1 VPAQKGIPLSRLGDV
16 NHFIAASRAARS
28 SDELRAIMEPMA
40 REMGFD
46 YYALFQHVKS
56 FSWNRKKGLAIS
68 NFPRG
73 WVDYFI
79 ENRFSADDPIHLAS
93 YRTGVGF
100 AFDQIPSLIT
110 VSEKQQRIME
120 ASRRAG
126 LTDGFCV
133 PAHIPGETNGTCTF
147 VVKDGAELPRAN
159 LPMAQLVGSFAYEAA
174 RQLVL
179 RSEGSIEGE
188 VPKSLTT
195 RQLECVALVGRGK
208 SDWEIAQILGIR
220 EDTVTDHINEAR
232 RRVGVS
238 RRAELPIH
246 ALFRGDLTFR
256 DILH

>member
-1 VPAQKGIPLSRLGDV
+1 MSRLADV
-16 NHFIAASRAARS
+16 NHFIAASRAAAS
-28 SDELRAIMEPMA
+28 TDELRAIMEPMA

-46 YYALFQHVKS
+46 FYALFQHVKS
-56 FSWNRKKGLAIS
+56 FSWKQKKALAIS

-73 WVDYFI
+73 WIDYFI

-100 AFDQIPSLIT
+100 AFEQIPSLIT
-110 VSEKQQRIME
+110 ISDKQQRIME

-133 PAHIPGETNGTCTF
+133 PAHVPGETNGTCTF
-147 VVKDGAELPRAN
+147 VVREGAELPRAN

-174 RQLVL
+174 RQLAL
-179 RSEGSIEGE
+179 REGGLERQE
-188 VPKSLTT
+188 PKPLTT

-246 ALFRGDLTFR
+246 ALFRGDLTFS